1 RTSILSLPPTLS
13 PTQKGRMK
21 GFIDWVFDLSNSM
34 ASSSRP
40 LLGSAPFS
48 RDHEAHDSQ
57 SQAPALPEPVARS
70 EPPCS
75 TSGDVETQPP
85 ISQQQTPLE
94 SLHQSSLDL
103 NDKKHNPLAKIGD
116 LQVQFLRLVHRFGQ
130 SQNNILVSKVLY
142 RVYLAMLIRA
152 EESELKTVKLKQDK
166 AKTLAKEQE
175 SSGVPELDFSI
186 RILVLGKTG
195 VGKSATIN
203 SIFGQS
209 KSETDAFQPATD
221 RIEEVNGTVNGVKVT
236 FIDTPGLHQPSP
248 SSARKNRKTL
258 LSIKRYVKKRPPDV
272 VLYLDR
278 LDTIDLRYSD
288 YPLLSLITETLGAAL
303 WLNTILVMTH
313 SSVASEGRNMNY
325 ESYVGQRMDVVQH
338 YIHQAVS
345 DTKLENPVL
354 LVENHPSC
362 RKNHAGECVLP
373 NGLVWKPQFM
383 FLCVCTKVLGD
394 VQSLLRFRDSIG
406 LGQASGT
413 RTASLPHLLSVFL
426 RRRLSSGGDEAER
439 EIDEL
444 MDSELEEE
452 EEDEYDQLPAI
463 RILGKTRFEKLS
475 KSQKREYLDELD
487 YRETLYLKKQLKEEC
502 RRRKDEKLNEEEEE
516 KSDQAA
522 VPLPEMAG
530 PDSFDSDFPSHRY
543 RSIASGDQWLVR
555 PVYDPQG
562 WDHDVGFDG
571 INIETA
577 VKVKKNLFASANGQV
592 CRDKQRFT
600 IHSETNAAYTTDSK
614 LQTFSVAADVQSS
627 GDDLVYTFHGG
638 TKLKTFKHNTTDLG
652 VGLTSFGGKYYLA
665 GKIEDSLMVG
675 KRVKLTVNAGQ
686 MNGSGGT
693 AHGGS
698 FEACIRGRDYPVRNE
713 QIGVTVTALSFNKE
727 LVLNWGLQTQVRP
740 SRDTNVDV
748 SVNMNNRKMGKIN
761 VKLNSSEHWE
771 IALISAF
778 TLFKALIRR
787 KKAVS
792 EITNENEEEL

>member
-1 RTSILSLPPTLS
+1 
-13 PTQKGRMK
+13 MK

-57 SQAPALPEPVARS
+57 SQDPALPEPVARS

-75 TSGDVETQPP
+75 TSGDVETHPP
-85 ISQQQTPLE
+85 VSQQQTPLE

-116 LQVQFLRLVHRFGQ
+116 LQVQFLRLVQRFGQ

-142 RVYLAMLIRA
+142 RVHLAMLIRA

-166 AKTLAKEQE
+166 AKAVAKEQE
-175 SSGVPELDFSI
+175 SSGVPELDFSL

-203 SIFGQS
+203 SILGQS
-209 KSETDAFQPATD
+209 KSGTDAFQPATD
-221 RIEEVNGTVNGVKVT
+221 RIEEVNGTVSGVKVT

-288 YPLLSLITETLGAAL
+288 YPLLSLITEVLGAAL

-325 ESYVGQRMDVVQH
+325 ESYVGQRVDVVQH

-463 RILGKTRFEKLS
+463 RILGKARFEKLS

-543 RSIASGDQWLVR
+543 RSIATSDQWLVR

-592 CRDKQRFT
+592 SRDKQRFT
-600 IHSETNAAYTTDSK
+600 IHSETNAAYTTDSRI
-614 LQTFSVAADVQSS
+614 QTFSVAADVQSS

-665 GKIEDSLMVG
+665 GKIEDSLLVG

-686 MNGSGGT
+686 MKGSGET

-713 QIGVTVTALSFNKE
+713 QIGVTVTALSFKKE

-740 SRDTNVDV
+740 TRDTNVDV

-778 TLFKALIRR
+778 TLFKALVRR

>member
-1 RTSILSLPPTLS
+1 
-13 PTQKGRMK
+13 MK

-40 LLGSAPFS
+40 LLGTAPFS
-48 RDHEAHDSQ
+48 RHHEPHDSH

-75 TSGDVETQPP
+75 TSGDVETHPP
-85 ISQQQTPLE
+85 VSQQQTPLE

-142 RVYLAMLIRA
+142 RVHLAMLIRA

-166 AKTLAKEQE
+166 AKAVAKEQE
-175 SSGVPELDFSI
+175 SSGVPELDFSL

-203 SIFGQS
+203 SILGQS

-221 RIEEVNGTVNGVKVT
+221 RIEEVNGTVSGVKVT

-288 YPLLSLITETLGAAL
+288 YPLLSLITEVLGAAL

-452 EEDEYDQLPAI
+452 EEYDQLPAI
-463 RILGKTRFEKLS
+463 RILGKARFEKLS

-543 RSIASGDQWLVR
+543 RSIATSDQWLVR

-592 CRDKQRFT
+592 SRDKQRFT
-600 IHSETNAAYTTDSK
+600 IHSETNAAYTTDSRI
-614 LQTFSVAADVQSS
+614 QTFSVAADVQSS

-638 TKLKTFKHNTTDLG
+638 TKLKTFKQNTTDLG

-665 GKIEDSLMVG
+665 GKIEDSLLVG

-686 MNGSGGT
+686 MKGSGET

-713 QIGVTVTALSFNKE
+713 QIGVTVTALSFKKE

-740 SRDTNVDV
+740 TRDTNVDV

-778 TLFKALIRR
+778 TLFKALVRR

>member
-1 RTSILSLPPTLS
+1 
-13 PTQKGRMK
+13 MK

-40 LLGSAPFS
+40 LLGTVPFS
-48 RDHEAHDSQ
+48 RDHEAHDTHS
-57 SQAPALPEPVARS
+57 PALAETVASS
-70 EPPCS
+70 EAPCS

-85 ISQQQTPLE
+85 ISLQQTPLE
-94 SLHQSSLDL
+94 SLSQSSIDL
-103 NDKKHNPLAKIGD
+103 NDNKHNPLSKIGD
-116 LQVQFLRLVHRFGQ
+116 LQVQFLRLVQRFGQ

-142 RVYLAMLIRA
+142 RVHLAMLIRA

-166 AKTLAKEQE
+166 AKALAREQE
-175 SSGVPELDFSI
+175 SSGIPELDFSL

-203 SIFGQS
+203 SILGQS

-221 RIEEVNGTVNGVKVT
+221 RIEEVTGTVSGVKVT
-236 FIDTPGLHQPSP
+236 FIDTPGFHQPSA

-278 LDTIDLRYSD
+278 LDTIDMRYSD
-288 YPLLSLITETLGAAL
+288 YPILSLITEVLGAAI
-303 WLNTILVMTH
+303 WSNTILVMTH
-313 SSVASEGRNMNY
+313 SSIASEGRNGSVNY

-345 DTKLENPVL
+345 GTKLENPVL

-373 NGLVWKPQFM
+373 NGQVWKPQFM

-406 LGQASGT
+406 LGQPSST
-413 RTASLPHLLSVFL
+413 RTASLPHLLTVFL
-426 RRRLSSGGDEAER
+426 RRRLSSGGDEAEK

-444 MDSELEEE
+444 MESELEE

-463 RILGKTRFEKLS
+463 RILGKSRFEKLS
-475 KSQKREYLDELD
+475 KSQKKEYLDELD

-502 RRRKDEKLNEEEEE
+502 RRRRDEKLNEEEENLTE
-516 KSDQAA
+516 QSDQAA
-522 VPLPEMAG
+522 VPLPDMAG
-530 PDSFDSDFPSHRY
+530 PDSFDSDFPAHRY
-543 RSIASGDQWLVR
+543 RCIATGDQWLVR

-577 VKVKKNLFASANGQV
+577 AKIKRNLFASANGQV
-592 CRDKQRFT
+592 SRDKQRFT
-600 IHSETNAAYTTDSK
+600 IHSETNAAYTTDSRIH
-614 LQTFSVAADVQSS
+614 TFSVAADVQSS
-627 GDDLVYTFHGG
+627 GDDLVCSFHGG

-652 VGLTSFGGKYYLA
+652 LALTSFGGKYYLA
-665 GKIEDSLMVG
+665 GKLEDSLLVG
-675 KRVKLTVNAGQ
+675 KKVKLTVNAGQ
-686 MNGSGGT
+686 MKGSGET

-713 QIGVTVTALSFNKE
+713 QIGVTVTALSFNRE
-727 LVLNWGLQTQVRP
+727 LVLNWGLQSQVRP
-740 SRDTNVDV
+740 TRDTNVEV
-748 SVNMNNRKMGKIN
+748 SINMNNRKMGKIN

-778 TLFKALIRR
+778 TLFKALMRR
-787 KKAVS
+787 KKVVS
-792 EITNENEEEL
+792 EKKNENEEEL

>member
-1 RTSILSLPPTLS
+1 
-13 PTQKGRMK
+13 MK

-40 LLGSAPFS
+40 LLGTAPFS
-48 RDHEAHDSQ
+48 RHHEPHDSH

-75 TSGDVETQPP
+75 TSGDVEAHPP

-142 RVYLAMLIRA
+142 RVHLAMLIRA

-175 SSGVPELDFSI
+175 SSGVPELDFSL

-203 SIFGQS
+203 SILGQS

-221 RIEEVNGTVNGVKVT
+221 RIEEVNGTVSGVKVT

-258 LSIKRYVKKRPPDV
+258 LSIKRYIKKRPPDV

-288 YPLLSLITETLGAAL
+288 YPLLSLITEVLGAAL

-325 ESYVGQRMDVVQH
+325 ESYVGQRVDVVQH

-463 RILGKTRFEKLS
+463 RILGKARFEKLS

-543 RSIASGDQWLVR
+543 RSIATSDQWLVR

-592 CRDKQRFT
+592 SRDKQRFT
-600 IHSETNAAYTTDSK
+600 IHSETNAAYTTDSRI
-614 LQTFSVAADVQSS
+614 QTFSVAADVQSS

-638 TKLKTFKHNTTDLG
+638 TKLNTFKHNTTDLG

-665 GKIEDSLMVG
+665 GKIEDSLLVG

-686 MNGSGGT
+686 MNGSGET

-713 QIGVTVTALSFNKE
+713 QIGVTVTALSFKKE

-740 SRDTNVDV
+740 TRDTNVDV

-778 TLFKALIRR
+778 TLFKALVRR

>member
-1 RTSILSLPPTLS
+1 
-13 PTQKGRMK
+13 MK

-40 LLGSAPFS
+40 LLGTAPFS
-48 RDHEAHDSQ
+48 RHHEPHDSH

-70 EPPCS
+70 EPLCS

-116 LQVQFLRLVHRFGQ
+116 LQVQFLRLVQRFGQ

-142 RVYLAMLIRA
+142 RVHLAMLIRA

-166 AKTLAKEQE
+166 AKAVAKEQE
-175 SSGVPELDFSI
+175 SSGVPELDFSL

-203 SIFGQS
+203 SILGQS
-209 KSETDAFQPATD
+209 KSGTDAFQPATD
-221 RIEEVNGTVNGVKVT
+221 RIEEVNGTVSGVKVT

-288 YPLLSLITETLGAAL
+288 YPLLSLITEVLGAAL

-325 ESYVGQRMDVVQH
+325 ESYVGQRVDVVQH

-463 RILGKTRFEKLS
+463 RILGKARFEKLS

-543 RSIASGDQWLVR
+543 RSIATSDQWLVR

-592 CRDKQRFT
+592 SRDKQRFT
-600 IHSETNAAYTTDSK
+600 IHSETNAAYTTDSRI
-614 LQTFSVAADVQSS
+614 QTFSVAADVQSS

-638 TKLKTFKHNTTDLG
+638 TKLNTFKHNTTDLG

-665 GKIEDSLMVG
+665 GKIEDSLLVG

-686 MNGSGGT
+686 MNGSGET

-740 SRDTNVDV
+740 TRDTNIDV

-778 TLFKALIRR
+778 TLFKALVRR

>member
-1 RTSILSLPPTLS
+1 
-13 PTQKGRMK
+13 MK

-40 LLGSAPFS
+40 LLGTAPFS
-48 RDHEAHDSQ
+48 REHDNH

-70 EPPCS
+70 EAPCS

-94 SLHQSSLDL
+94 SLYQSSIDL
-103 NDKKHNPLAKIGD
+103 NEKKHNPLAKIGD
-116 LQVQFLRLVHRFGQ
+116 LQVQFLRLVQRFGQ

-142 RVYLAMLIRA
+142 RVHLAMLIRA

-166 AKTLAKEQE
+166 AKALAREQE
-175 SSGVPELDFSI
+175 SSGVPELDFSL

-221 RIEEVNGTVNGVKVT
+221 RIEEVTGTVSGVKVT
-236 FIDTPGLHQPSP
+236 FIDTPGFHPPSP
-248 SSARKNRKTL
+248 SSNRLNRKTL

-278 LDTIDLRYSD
+278 LDMIDMRYSD
-288 YPLLSLITETLGAAL
+288 FPLLNLITEILGAAI

-313 SSVASEGRNMNY
+313 SSVASEGRNGQSVNY

-362 RKNHAGECVLP
+362 RKNPAGEYVLP
-373 NGLVWKPQFM
+373 NGQVWKPQFM

-406 LGQASGT
+406 LGQPSST

-426 RRRLSSGGDEAER
+426 RRRLSSGGDEAEK

-444 MDSELEEE
+444 MDSELE

-475 KSQKREYLDELD
+475 KSQKKAYLDELD

-502 RRRKDEKLNEEEEE
+502 RRRRDEKLNEEENLTEQ
-516 KSDQAA
+516 SDQAA
-522 VPLPEMAG
+522 VPLPDMAG
-530 PDSFDSDFPSHRY
+530 PDSFDSDFPAHRY
-543 RSIASGDQWLVR
+543 RCIATGDQWLVR

-577 VKVKKNLFASANGQV
+577 AKVKKNIFASATGQV
-592 CRDKQRFT
+592 SRDKQRFT
-600 IHSETNAAYTTDSK
+600 IYSETNAAYTTDSRI
-614 LQTFSVAADVQSS
+614 QTFSVAADVQSS
-627 GDDLVYTFHGG
+627 GDDLVCSFHGG
-638 TKLKTFKHNTTDLG
+638 TKLKTFNHNTTDLG
-652 VGLTSFGGKYYLA
+652 VALTSFGGKYYLA
-665 GKIEDSLMVG
+665 GKLEDSLLVG

-686 MNGSGGT
+686 MKGSGET

-698 FEACIRGRDYPVRNE
+698 FEASIRGRDYPVRNE
-713 QIGVTVTALSFNKE
+713 QIGVTMTALSFNRE
-727 LVLNWGLQTQVRP
+727 LVLNWGLQSQVRP
-740 SRDTNVDV
+740 TRDTNVDV
-748 SVNMNNRKMGKIN
+748 NINMNNRKMGKIN

-778 TLFKALIRR
+778 TIFKALMRR
-787 KKAVS
+787 KKVAS
-792 EITNENEEEL
+792 EITNESEEEL

>member
-1 RTSILSLPPTLS
+1 
-13 PTQKGRMK
+13 MK
-21 GFIDWVFDLSNSM
+21 GFIDWVFDLSNSL

-40 LLGSAPFS
+40 LLGTPPFS
-48 RDHEAHDSQ
+48 RHNEAHHTH
-57 SQAPALPEPVARS
+57 SQAPALPEPVSRS
-70 EPPCS
+70 EAPCS
-75 TSGDVETQPP
+75 TSGDLEAQPP
-85 ISQQQTPLE
+85 ISHQNIPLE
-94 SLHQSSLDL
+94 SLYQSSTDL

-116 LQVQFLRLVHRFGQ
+116 LQVQFLRLVQRFGQ

-142 RVYLAMLIRA
+142 RVHLAMLIRA
-152 EESELKTVKLKQDK
+152 EESELKTVKLKQDRAK
-166 AKTLAKEQE
+166 ALAREQE
-175 SSGVPELDFSI
+175 SSGVPELDFSL

-209 KSETDAFQPATD
+209 KSETDAFQPSTD
-221 RIEEVNGTVNGVKVT
+221 RIEEVTGTVSGVKVT

-258 LSIKRYVKKRPPDV
+258 MSIKRYVKKRPPDV

-278 LDTIDLRYSD
+278 LDMIDMRYSD
-288 YPLLSLITETLGAAL
+288 SPLLSLVTDVLGAAI

-313 SSVASEGRNMNY
+313 SSTASEGRNGQSVNY

-362 RKNHAGECVLP
+362 RKNPAGEYVLP
-373 NGLVWKPQFM
+373 NGQVWKPQFM

-406 LGQASGT
+406 LGQASST

-426 RRRLSSGGDEAER
+426 RRRLSSGGDEAEK

-463 RILGKTRFEKLS
+463 RILGKSRFEKLS
-475 KSQKREYLDELD
+475 KSQKKEYLDELD
-487 YRETLYLKKQLKEEC
+487 YREALYLKKQLKEEC
-502 RRRKDEKLNEEEEE
+502 RRRRDEKIKEEEDLTEQ
-516 KSDQAA
+516 SDQAA
-522 VPLPEMAG
+522 VPLPDMAG
-530 PDSFDSDFPSHRY
+530 PDSFDSDFPAHRY
-543 RSIASGDQWLVR
+543 RCVATGDQWLVR

-577 VKVKKNLFASANGQV
+577 VKIKKNLFASGNGQV
-592 CRDKQRFT
+592 SRDKQRFT
-600 IHSETNAAYTTDSK
+600 IHSETNAAYTTTTDSRI
-614 LQTFSVAADVQSS
+614 QTFSVAADVQSS
-627 GDDLVYTFHGG
+627 GDDLVYSFQGG
-638 TKLKTFKHNTTDLG
+638 TKVKTFKHNTTDFGL
-652 VGLTSFGGKYYLA
+652 GLTSFGGKYYLA
-665 GKIEDSLMVG
+665 GKVEDSLLVG

-686 MNGSGGT
+686 MKGSGET

-713 QIGVTVTALSFNKE
+713 QIGVTVTALSFNRE

-740 SRDTNVDV
+740 TRDTNVDV

-778 TLFKALIRR
+778 TLFKALVRR

-792 EITNENEEEL
+792 EITNDDEEEL

>member
-1 RTSILSLPPTLS
+1 
-13 PTQKGRMK
+13 MK

-40 LLGSAPFS
+40 LLGTAPFS
-48 RDHEAHDSQ
+48 RHHEPHDSH

-75 TSGDVETQPP
+75 TSGDVETHPP
-85 ISQQQTPLE
+85 VSQQQTPLE

-142 RVYLAMLIRA
+142 RVHLAMLIRA

-166 AKTLAKEQE
+166 AKAVAKEQE
-175 SSGVPELDFSI
+175 SSGVPELDFSL

-203 SIFGQS
+203 SILGQS

-221 RIEEVNGTVNGVKVT
+221 RIEEVNGTVSGVKVT

-288 YPLLSLITETLGAAL
+288 YPLLSLITEVLGAAL

-325 ESYVGQRMDVVQH
+325 ESYVGQRVDVVQH

-463 RILGKTRFEKLS
+463 RILGKARFEKLS

-543 RSIASGDQWLVR
+543 RSIATSDQWLVR

-592 CRDKQRFT
+592 SRDKQRFT
-600 IHSETNAAYTTDSK
+600 IHSETNAAYTTDSRI
-614 LQTFSVAADVQSS
+614 QTFSVAADVQSS

-638 TKLKTFKHNTTDLG
+638 TKLNTFKHNTTDLG

-665 GKIEDSLMVG
+665 GKIEDSLLVG

-686 MNGSGGT
+686 MNGSGET

-713 QIGVTVTALSFNKE
+713 QIGVTVTALSFKKE

-740 SRDTNVDV
+740 TRDTNVDV

-778 TLFKALIRR
+778 TLFKALVRR

>member
-1 RTSILSLPPTLS
+1 
-13 PTQKGRMK
+13 
-21 GFIDWVFDLSNSM
+21 M

>member
-1 RTSILSLPPTLS
+1 
-13 PTQKGRMK
+13 MK

-57 SQAPALPEPVARS
+57 SQDPALPEPVARS

-75 TSGDVETQPP
+75 TSGDVETHPP

-116 LQVQFLRLVHRFGQ
+116 LQVQFLRLVQRFGQ

>member
-1 RTSILSLPPTLS
+1 
-13 PTQKGRMK
+13 MK
-21 GFIDWVFDLSNSM
+21 GFKDWVLALSNSM
-34 ASSSRP
+34 ASSRP
-40 LLGSAPFS
+40 LLGSDPFF
-48 RDHEAHDSQ
+48 RENEQQDNH

-70 EPPCS
+70 ETPCS
-75 TSGDVETQPP
+75 TSDVVEIQLPL
-85 ISQQQTPLE
+85 SQQQAPLE
-94 SLHQSSLDL
+94 SLYQSSFDL
-103 NDKKHNPLAKIGD
+103 CEKRHNPLAKIGD
-116 LQVQFLRLVHRFGQ
+116 LQVQFLRLVQRLGQ

-142 RVYLAMLIRA
+142 RVHLAMLIRA
-152 EESELKTVKLKQDK
+152 EESELKTVKLRQDRAK
-166 AKTLAKEQE
+166 ALAKEQE
-175 SSGVPELDFSI
+175 SRGIPELDFSL

-209 KSETDAFQPATD
+209 KSETDAFRPATD
-221 RIEEVNGTVNGVKVT
+221 RIEEVMGTVSGVKVT
-236 FIDTPGLHQPSP
+236 FVDTPGFHPPSA
-248 SSARKNRKTL
+248 SSTRKNRKIL

-278 LDTIDLRYSD
+278 LDMIDMRYSD
-288 YPLLSLITETLGAAL
+288 FPLLKLISETLGAAI

-313 SSVASEGRNMNY
+313 SSIASEGRNGQSLNY

-345 DTKLENPVL
+345 DTKIENPVL

-362 RKNHAGECVLP
+362 KKNPAGEYVLP

-406 LGQASGT
+406 LGQPSST

-426 RRRLSSGGDEAER
+426 RRRLSSGADEAEK

-444 MDSELEEE
+444 LNSDLE

-463 RILGKTRFEKLS
+463 RILGKTRFQKLA
-475 KSQKREYLDELD
+475 KSQKKEYLDELD

-502 RRRKDEKLNEEEEE
+502 RRRRDEKLVQEENLNKDAEQ
-516 KSDQAA
+516 SDQAA
-522 VPLPEMAG
+522 VPLPDMAG
-530 PDSFDSDFPSHRY
+530 PDSFDSDFPAHRY
-543 RSIASGDQWLVR
+543 RCIATSDQWLVR

-577 VKVKKNLFASANGQV
+577 AKIKRNLFASATGQV
-592 CRDKQRFT
+592 SRDKQRFT
-600 IHSETNAAYTTDSK
+600 IQSETNAAYTTDSSK
-614 LQTFSVAADVQSS
+614 QTFSVAVDLQSS
-627 GDDLVYTFHGG
+627 GEDLVYSFQGG

-652 VGLTSFGGKYYLA
+652 VALTSFGGKYYIG
-665 GKIEDSLMVG
+665 GKLEDTLLVG
-675 KRVKLTVNAGQ
+675 KRVKLTVNAGHMKGAGQ
-686 MNGSGGT
+686 T

-713 QIGVTVTALSFNKE
+713 QIGLTMTALSVNKE
-727 LVLNWGLQTQVRP
+727 LVLNWGLQTLLRP
-740 SRDTNVDV
+740 NRDTNIDV
-748 SVNMNNRKMGKIN
+748 NVNMNNRKMGKIN

-778 TLFKALIRR
+778 TIFKALLRR
-787 KKAVS
+787 KKVVS
-792 EITNENEEEL
+792 EMTREYEEEL

>member
-1 RTSILSLPPTLS
+1 
-13 PTQKGRMK
+13 MK

-48 RDHEAHDSQ
+48 RDNEEHDNH
-57 SQAPALPEPVARS
+57 SQAPALPELVARS
-70 EPPCS
+70 EAPCS

-85 ISQQQTPLE
+85 ISQQQNIPLE
-94 SLHQSSLDL
+94 TSYQSSIDL
-103 NDKKHNPLAKIGD
+103 NPLAKIGD
-116 LQVQFLRLVHRFGQ
+116 LQVQFLRLVQRFGQ

-142 RVYLAMLIRA
+142 RVHLAMLIRA
-152 EESELKTVKLKQDK
+152 EESELKTVKLKQDRAK
-166 AKTLAKEQE
+166 ALAKEQE
-175 SSGVPELDFSI
+175 LSGLPELDFSL

-221 RIEEVNGTVNGVKVT
+221 RIEEVTGTVSGVKVT
-236 FIDTPGLHQPSP
+236 FIDTPGFHQPSA
-248 SSARKNRKTL
+248 SSTRKNRKTL
-258 LSIKRYVKKRPPDV
+258 MSIKRYVKKRPPDV

-278 LDTIDLRYSD
+278 LDMIDMRYSD
-288 YPLLSLITETLGAAL
+288 FPLLSLITEVLGAAI

-313 SSVASEGRNMNY
+313 SSVASAKY

-362 RKNHAGECVLP
+362 RKNPAGEYVLP
-373 NGLVWKPQFM
+373 NGQVWKPQFM

-406 LGQASGT
+406 LGQPSST
-413 RTASLPHLLSVFL
+413 RTASIPHLLTVFL
-426 RRRLSSGGDEAER
+426 RRRLSSGGDEAEK

-444 MDSELEEE
+444 MESELEE

-463 RILGKTRFEKLS
+463 RILGKARFEKLS

-502 RRRKDEKLNEEEEE
+502 RRRRDEKLNEEENLTEQ
-516 KSDQAA
+516 SDQAA
-522 VPLPEMAG
+522 VPLPDMAG
-530 PDSFDSDFPSHRY
+530 PDSFDSDFPAHRY
-543 RSIASGDQWLVR
+543 RSIATGDQWLVR

-577 VKVKKNLFASANGQV
+577 AKLKRNLFASANGQV
-592 CRDKQRFT
+592 SRDKQRFT
-600 IHSETNAAYTTDSK
+600 IHSETNAAYTTESRI
-614 LQTFSVAADVQSS
+614 QTFSLAADVQSS
-627 GDDLVYTFHGG
+627 GDDLVYSFLSG

-652 VGLTSFGGKYYLA
+652 VGLTSFGGKYYLS
-665 GKIEDSLMVG
+665 GKLEDSLLVG

-686 MNGSGGT
+686 MNGSGQT

-713 QIGVTVTALSFNKE
+713 QIGVTMTALSFNKE

-740 SRDTNVDV
+740 TRDTNVDV
-748 SVNMNNRKMGKIN
+748 SINMNNRKMGKVN

-778 TLFKALIRR
+778 TLFKALMRR
-787 KKAVS
+787 KKIVNG
-792 EITNENEEEL
+792 ITNENEEEL

>member
-1 RTSILSLPPTLS
+1 
-13 PTQKGRMK
+13 MK

-40 LLGSAPFS
+40 LLGTASFS
-48 RDHEAHDSQ
+48 RDHEAHDNHSQ
-57 SQAPALPEPVARS
+57 SPALPEPVEA
-70 EPPCS
+70 PCS
-75 TSGDVETQPP
+75 TSGDVETQP
-85 ISQQQTPLE
+85 QQLTPPE
-94 SLHQSSLDL
+94 SLYQSSIDP
-103 NDKKHNPLAKIGD
+103 NDKKHNPLAKIND
-116 LQVQFLRLVHRFGQ
+116 LQVQFLRLVQRFGQ

-142 RVYLAMLIRA
+142 RVHLAMLIRA

-166 AKTLAKEQE
+166 AKSLAREQE
-175 SSGVPELDFSI
+175 SSGVPELDFSL

-209 KSETDAFQPATD
+209 KSETDAFQPSTD
-221 RIEEVNGTVNGVKVT
+221 RIEEVTGTVSGVKVT
-236 FIDTPGLHQPSP
+236 FIDTPGFHQPSP

-258 LSIKRYVKKRPPDV
+258 MSIKRYVKKRPPDV

-278 LDTIDLRYSD
+278 LDMIDMRYSD
-288 YPLLSLITETLGAAL
+288 HPLLSLITEVLGAAI
-303 WLNTILVMTH
+303 WLNTILVMTN
-313 SSVASEGRNMNY
+313 SSIASEGRNGSVNF

-362 RKNHAGECVLP
+362 RKNPAGEYVLP

-406 LGQASGT
+406 LGEASST
-413 RTASLPHLLSVFL
+413 RTASLPHLLTVFL
-426 RRRLSSGGDEAER
+426 RRRLSSGGDEAEK

-444 MDSELEEE
+444 MEEDLEE

-463 RILGKTRFEKLS
+463 RILGKSRFEKLS

-502 RRRKDEKLNEEEEE
+502 RRRRDEKLNKEEENLTEE
-516 KSDQAA
+516 SDQAA
-522 VPLPEMAG
+522 VPLPDMAG

-543 RSIASGDQWLVR
+543 RCIATSDKWLVR

-577 VKVKKNLFASANGQV
+577 VKIKKNLFASANGQV
-592 CRDKQRFT
+592 SRDKQRFT
-600 IHSETNAAYTTDSK
+600 IHSETNAAYTTTDSRI
-614 LQTFSVAADVQSS
+614 QTFSVAADVQSS
-627 GDDLVYTFHGG
+627 GDDLVCSFHGG

-652 VGLTSFGGKYYLA
+652 LGLTSFGGKYYLA
-665 GKIEDSLMVG
+665 GKIEDSLLVG

-686 MNGSGGT
+686 MNGSGET

-713 QIGVTVTALSFNKE
+713 QIGVTVTALSFKRE
-727 LVLNWGLQTQVRP
+727 LVLNWGLQAQVRP
-740 SRDTNVDV
+740 TRDTNVDV

-778 TLFKALIRR
+778 TLFKALVRR
-787 KKAVS
+787 KKVVS

>member
-1 RTSILSLPPTLS
+1 
-13 PTQKGRMK
+13 
-21 GFIDWVFDLSNSM
+21 M
-34 ASSSRP
+34 A
-40 LLGSAPFS
+40 
-48 RDHEAHDSQ
+48 
-57 SQAPALPEPVARS
+57 QAPALPEPVARS

-186 RILVLGKTG
+186 E
-195 VGKSATIN
+195 SYATIN

-221 RIEEVNGTVNGVKVT
+221 RIEEVNGTVSGVKVT

-362 RKNHAGECVLP
+362 RKNHA
-373 NGLVWKPQFM
+373 PQFM

-413 RTASLPHLLSVFL
+413 RTASLPHLLSVFCGVYRQVEMK
-426 RRRLSSGGDEAER
+426 RRGDRRAYG
-439 EIDEL
+439 L
-444 MDSELEEE
+444 ELEEE

-463 RILGKTRFEKLS
+463 RILGKTGSRSCQSLR
-475 KSQKREYLDELD
+475 REYLDELD

-675 KRVKLTVNAGQ
+675 KRVKLTVNAG
-686 MNGSGGT
+686 
-693 AHGGS
+693 S

>member
-1 RTSILSLPPTLS
+1 
-13 PTQKGRMK
+13 MK

-40 LLGSAPFS
+40 LLGTAPFS
-48 RDHEAHDSQ
+48 RHHEPHDSH
-57 SQAPALPEPVARS
+57 SQVPALPEPVARS

-75 TSGDVETQPP
+75 TSVDVEAHPP

-142 RVYLAMLIRA
+142 RVHLAMLIRA

-175 SSGVPELDFSI
+175 SSGVPELDFSL

-203 SIFGQS
+203 SILGQS
-209 KSETDAFQPATD
+209 KSGTDAFQPATD
-221 RIEEVNGTVNGVKVT
+221 RIEEVNGTVSGVKVT

-288 YPLLSLITETLGAAL
+288 YPLLSLITEVLGAAL

-325 ESYVGQRMDVVQH
+325 ESYVGQRVDVVQH

-452 EEDEYDQLPAI
+452 EEYDQLPAI
-463 RILGKTRFEKLS
+463 RILGKARFEKLS

-543 RSIASGDQWLVR
+543 RSIATSDQWLVR

-592 CRDKQRFT
+592 SRDKQRFT
-600 IHSETNAAYTTDSK
+600 IHSETNAAYTTDSRI
-614 LQTFSVAADVQSS
+614 QTFSVAADVQSS

-638 TKLKTFKHNTTDLG
+638 TKLNTFKHNTTDLG

-665 GKIEDSLMVG
+665 GKIEDSLLVG

-686 MNGSGGT
+686 MNGSGET

-713 QIGVTVTALSFNKE
+713 QIGVTVTALSFKKE

-740 SRDTNVDV
+740 TRDTNVDV

-778 TLFKALIRR
+778 TLFKALVRR

>member
-1 RTSILSLPPTLS
+1 
-13 PTQKGRMK
+13 MK

-40 LLGSAPFS
+40 LLGTAPFS
-48 RDHEAHDSQ
+48 RHHEPHDSH

-75 TSGDVETQPP
+75 TSGDVETHPP
-85 ISQQQTPLE
+85 VSQQQTPLE

-142 RVYLAMLIRA
+142 RVHLAMLIRA

-175 SSGVPELDFSI
+175 SSGVPELDFSL

-203 SIFGQS
+203 SILGQS

-221 RIEEVNGTVNGVKVT
+221 RIEEVNGTVSGVKVT

-258 LSIKRYVKKRPPDV
+258 LSIKRYIKKRPPDV

-288 YPLLSLITETLGAAL
+288 YPLLSLITEVLGAAL

-325 ESYVGQRMDVVQH
+325 ESYVGQRVDVVQH

-463 RILGKTRFEKLS
+463 RILGKARFEKLS

-543 RSIASGDQWLVR
+543 RSIATSDQWLVR

-592 CRDKQRFT
+592 SRDKQRFT
-600 IHSETNAAYTTDSK
+600 IHSETNAAYTTDSRI
-614 LQTFSVAADVQSS
+614 QTFSVAADVQSS

-638 TKLKTFKHNTTDLG
+638 TKLNTFKHNTTDLG

-665 GKIEDSLMVG
+665 GKIEDSLLVG

-686 MNGSGGT
+686 MNGSGET

-713 QIGVTVTALSFNKE
+713 QIGVTVTALSFKKE

-740 SRDTNVDV
+740 TRDTNVDV

-778 TLFKALIRR
+778 TLFKALVRR

>member
-1 RTSILSLPPTLS
+1 
-13 PTQKGRMK
+13 MK

-40 LLGSAPFS
+40 LLGTAPFS
-48 RDHEAHDSQ
+48 RHHEPHDSH

-75 TSGDVETQPP
+75 TSGDVETHPP

-116 LQVQFLRLVHRFGQ
+116 LQVQFLRLVQRFGQ

-142 RVYLAMLIRA
+142 RVHLAMLIRA

-175 SSGVPELDFSI
+175 SSGLPELDFSL

-203 SIFGQS
+203 SILGQS
-209 KSETDAFQPATD
+209 KSGTDAFQPATD
-221 RIEEVNGTVNGVKVT
+221 RIEEVNGTVSGVKVT

-288 YPLLSLITETLGAAL
+288 YPLLSLITEVLGAAL

-325 ESYVGQRMDVVQH
+325 ESYVGQRVDVVQH

-463 RILGKTRFEKLS
+463 RILGKARFEKLS

-543 RSIASGDQWLVR
+543 RSIATSDQWLVR

-592 CRDKQRFT
+592 SRDKQRFT
-600 IHSETNAAYTTDSK
+600 IHSETNAAYTTDSRI
-614 LQTFSVAADVQSS
+614 QTFSVAADVQSS

-638 TKLKTFKHNTTDLG
+638 TKLKTFKQNTTDLG

-665 GKIEDSLMVG
+665 GKIEDSLLVG

-686 MNGSGGT
+686 MKGSGET

-713 QIGVTVTALSFNKE
+713 QIGVTVTALSFKKE

-740 SRDTNVDV
+740 TRDTNVDV

-778 TLFKALIRR
+778 TLFKALVRR

>member
-1 RTSILSLPPTLS
+1 
-13 PTQKGRMK
+13 MK

>member
-1 RTSILSLPPTLS
+1 
-13 PTQKGRMK
+13 MK

-40 LLGSAPFS
+40 LLGTAPFS
-48 RDHEAHDSQ
+48 RHHEPHDSH

-75 TSGDVETQPP
+75 TSGDVETHPP
-85 ISQQQTPLE
+85 VSQQQTPLE

-116 LQVQFLRLVHRFGQ
+116 LQVQFLRLVQRFGQ

-142 RVYLAMLIRA
+142 RVHLAMLIRA

-175 SSGVPELDFSI
+175 SSGLPELDFSL

-203 SIFGQS
+203 SILGQS
-209 KSETDAFQPATD
+209 RSGTDAFQPATD
-221 RIEEVNGTVNGVKVT
+221 RIEEVNGTVSGVKVT

-288 YPLLSLITETLGAAL
+288 YPLLSLITEVLGAAL

-325 ESYVGQRMDVVQH
+325 ESYVGQRVDVVQH

-463 RILGKTRFEKLS
+463 RILGKARFEKLS

-543 RSIASGDQWLVR
+543 RSIATSDQWLVR

-592 CRDKQRFT
+592 SRDKQRFT
-600 IHSETNAAYTTDSK
+600 IHSETNAAYTTDSRI
-614 LQTFSVAADVQSS
+614 QTFSVAADVQSS

-665 GKIEDSLMVG
+665 GKIEDSLLVG

-686 MNGSGGT
+686 MKGSGET

-713 QIGVTVTALSFNKE
+713 QIGVTVTALSFKKE

-740 SRDTNVDV
+740 TRDTNVDV

-778 TLFKALIRR
+778 TLFKALVRR

>member
-1 RTSILSLPPTLS
+1 
-13 PTQKGRMK
+13 MK

-40 LLGSAPFS
+40 LLGTAPFS
-48 RDHEAHDSQ
+48 RHHEPHDSH

-75 TSGDVETQPP
+75 TSGDVETHPP
-85 ISQQQTPLE
+85 VSQQQTPLE

-116 LQVQFLRLVHRFGQ
+116 LQVQFLRLVQRFGQ

-142 RVYLAMLIRA
+142 RVHLAMLIRA

-166 AKTLAKEQE
+166 AKAVAKEQE
-175 SSGVPELDFSI
+175 SSGVPELDFSL

-203 SIFGQS
+203 SILGQS
-209 KSETDAFQPATD
+209 KSGTDAFQPATD
-221 RIEEVNGTVNGVKVT
+221 RIEEVNGTVSGVKVT

-288 YPLLSLITETLGAAL
+288 YPLLSLITEVLGAAL

-325 ESYVGQRMDVVQH
+325 ESYVGQRVDVVQH

-463 RILGKTRFEKLS
+463 RILGKARFEKLS

-543 RSIASGDQWLVR
+543 RSIATSDQWLVR

-592 CRDKQRFT
+592 SRDKQRFT
-600 IHSETNAAYTTDSK
+600 IHSETNAAYTTDSRI
-614 LQTFSVAADVQSS
+614 QTFSVAADVQSS

-665 GKIEDSLMVG
+665 GKIEDSLLVG

-686 MNGSGGT
+686 MKGSGET

-713 QIGVTVTALSFNKE
+713 QIGVTVTALSFKKE

-740 SRDTNVDV
+740 TRDTNVDV

-778 TLFKALIRR
+778 TLFKALVRR